1 MLTNPSSKERLSPIF
16 SEVGI
21 QNRSLVHLVSGEVL
35 VLSGEVLVIAVEQV
49 RTMPALR
56 RAVVFTES
64 GMQGFEEEKIS

>member
-1 MLTNPSSKERLSPIF
+1 MLTNLSNKNRLSPIF

-21 QNRSLVHLVSGEVL
+21 QNRSLVHL

-56 RAVVFTES
+56 RALVFTES
-64 GMQGFEEEKIS
+64 GMQGFEEEKMC

>member
-1 MLTNPSSKERLSPIF
+1 M
-16 SEVGI
+16 
-21 QNRSLVHLVSGEVL
+21 HL

-64 GMQGFEEEKIS
+64 GMQGFEEKKFLTVSSPHLALKELSQ